1 MLGVIDI
8 NGYERIT
15 KFIDGRQKQQ
25 NAVRVGEITDAGGC
39 LLGDLLLYP
48 DDLVF
53 AQHLLTGY
61 SAAGDRVIPP
71 VQAGDK
77 VLVIKLSDECF
88 AVVAKLTERS

>member
-1 MLGVIDI
+1 ML
-8 NGYERIT
+8 
-15 KFIDGRQKQQ
+15 F
-25 NAVRVGEITDAGGC
+25 
-39 LLGDLLLYP
+39 P

-77 VLVIKLSDECF
+77 VLVIKLNSECF
-88 AVVAKLTERS
+88 AVIAKLTERS

>member
-25 NAVRVGEITDAGGC
+25 NAARVGEITDAGGC

-61 SAAGDRVIPP
+61 SAAEGRIIPP
-71 VQAGDK
+71 IQTGDK
-77 VLVIKLSDECF
+77 VLVIKLNSECF

>member
-1 MLGVIDI
+1 ML
-8 NGYERIT
+8 
-15 KFIDGRQKQQ
+15 F
-25 NAVRVGEITDAGGC
+25 
-39 LLGDLLLYP
+39 P

-61 SAAGDRVIPP
+61 SAAEDRIIPP

-77 VLVIKLSDECF
+77 VLVIKLNSECF

>member
-15 KFIDGRQKQQ
+15 KFIDSRQKQQ

-61 SAAGDRVIPP
+61 SAAEDRFIPP
-71 VQAGDK
+71 IQTGDK
-77 VLVIKLSDECF
+77 VLVIKLNSECF
-88 AVVAKLTERS
+88 AVVAKLAERS

>member
-1 MLGVIDI
+1 MLGVINI
-8 NGYERIT
+8 NGYERLI
-15 KFIDGRQKQQ
+15 KIIDGRQKQQ
-25 NAVRVGEITDAGGC
+25 STVRVGEITDAGGC

-77 VLVIKLSDECF
+77 VLVIKLNSECF
-88 AVVAKLTERS
+88 AVIAKLTERS

>member
-1 MLGVIDI
+1 M
-8 NGYERIT
+8 
-15 KFIDGRQKQQ
+15 
-25 NAVRVGEITDAGGC
+25 
-39 LLGDLLLYP
+39 GDLLLFP

-61 SAAGDRVIPP
+61 SAAEGRFIPP

-88 AVVAKLTERS
+88 AVIAKLTERS

>member
-25 NAVRVGEITDAGGC
+25 STVRVGEITDAGGC
-39 LLGDLLLYP
+39 LLGDLLLFP

-61 SAAGDRVIPP
+61 SAAGDRVISP

-77 VLVIKLSDECF
+77 VLVIKLNSECF
-88 AVVAKLTERS
+88 AVVAKLAERS

>member
-1 MLGVIDI
+1 M
-8 NGYERIT
+8 
-15 KFIDGRQKQQ
+15 
-25 NAVRVGEITDAGGC
+25 
-39 LLGDLLLYP
+39 GDLLLYP

-61 SAAGDRVIPP
+61 SAAEDRIISP

-88 AVVAKLTERS
+88 AVIAKLTERS